1 MIVPRYYENLEMLHE
16 NTMSPR
22 AYYIPASVRKDDLIE
37 NRENSDRFL
46 LLNGEWNFKYFDSI
60 YEVTDVFY
68 EEGYDISEFDKIAVP
83 GVWQMA
89 GYDSHQYTNI
99 RYPFPFDPPY
109 IPQDIPCGAYVHTF
123 TYQKEE
129 KAPKAFLNFEGVDS
143 CFFVWMNGASSIY
156 HKRTAGYA

>member
-83 GVWQMA
+83 ECGRWQ
-89 GYDSHQYTNI
+89 DTTVISIPISDI
-99 RYPFPFDPPY
+99 RFPL
-109 IPQDIPCGAYVHTF
+109 IHHTF
-123 TYQKEE
+123 HRIFRVERMCILSHIRK
-129 KAPKAFLNFEGVDS
+129 KKKLLRRF
-143 CFFVWMNGASSIY
+143 
-156 HKRTAGYA
+156 